1 LQLAGANATREE
13 QMAFSLENFVND
25 QTPPA
30 FLWHTS
36 DDDCVPVQNS
46 LLFAA
51 ALAAHHVPFELHVY
65 PHGAHGL
72 SLCDERTWA
81 DNPWYINPV
90 TAGWFAL
97 AVRWAKEI

>member
-1 LQLAGANATREE
+1 
-13 QMAFSLENFVND
+13 
-25 QTPPA
+25 
-30 FLWHTS
+30 
-36 DDDCVPVQNS
+36 VQNS

-81 DNPWYINPV
+81 DNPCYINPV
-90 TAGWFAL
+90 AAGWFNL